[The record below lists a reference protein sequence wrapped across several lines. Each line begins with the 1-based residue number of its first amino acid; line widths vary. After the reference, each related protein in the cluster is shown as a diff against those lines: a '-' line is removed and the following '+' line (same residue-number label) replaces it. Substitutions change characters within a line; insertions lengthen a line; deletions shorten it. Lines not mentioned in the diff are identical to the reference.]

1 MTVLNKVLD
10 VLLSPIAFI
19 ERRLLDDSIKEKY
32 GVISR
37 KESVTAQLERWGL
50 MILGIYCGVMGSA
63 YLLIGGAVTAG
74 FLIAGFID
82 PFIWARKDGMQMV
95 QVKRGDFKLG
105 VIVNLAPIW
114 MFWVGFSIGGVMI
127 SV

>member
-1 MTVLNKVLD
+1 MTVLTGALD
-10 VLLSPIAFI
+10 VLLFPISLI
-19 ERRLLDDSIKEKY
+19 ERKLLNEDIKEKY
-32 GVISR
+32 GVISK

-50 MILGIYCGVMGSA
+50 MVLGIYCGVMGSA

-82 PFIWARKDGMQMV
+82 PFIWARKDGMQMFLI
-95 QVKRGDFKLG
+95 KRGDFKLG
-105 VIVNLAPIW
+105 VVVNLAPIW
-114 MFWVGFSIGGVMI
+114 MFWVGFSIGGVMV